1 MAVLCGTASVLLAV
15 AVIRVWDRRQP
26 GQGRAAR
33 AGHALDGK
41 VQPMV
46 FLFRAARLV
55 DNSDTFPARS
65 MRRVRSTVSLGRL
78 LLRG

>member
-55 DNSDTFPARS
+55 DATAPARGCWTGWA
-65 MRRVRSTVSLGRL
+65 RRMTTGCA
-78 LLRG
+78 